1 MSDGLSRFGIEG
13 VDRRSGRWFWRWLGP
28 LVAAAGVLLGVRQ
41 LGLESWLDR
50 PLLLLALIVPTLVI
64 GLLAAAIWWGRRRER
79 AFLWLALACV
89 AGCVYS
95 LPRLVDPAQLP
106 LPAPALSIIALA
118 VYISTSVVLGLH
130 LFGRRLPGL
139 RVAMAAV
146 VGLVSL
152 SMGVISLAWPAWLPA
167 AAVAAYGVLVL
178 YGFTLNLVVYVWEH
192 LRRPTPLSFVMQVT
206 AHCMG
211 ATVLWEA
218 ALLPGQALW
227 QTPAWFLLMAPL
239 AVVVVTFWLMQRFG
253 QALGEAERWALTLED
268 RVAAREVEIADSY
281 QRLKAAEQAQAIASE
296 RERLFRDMHDGIG
309 GTLVLT
315 LSRLLNEGA
324 GQTPV
329 ARSLQSALDD
339 LRLILSSLAPGG
351 AHLRGGLADL
361 HARLLDIAEDQGTDL
376 RLDLSALDGTPT
388 LPPGQLL
395 QILRIVQEACVNAL
409 RHACAQRLTIRALN
423 LPADSALCLQVDDD
437 GQGFDPGAVPA
448 AGHYGLANQ
457 RQRAREIGAELRF
470 ERLRPGM
477 RVQLQLPVG

>member
-1 MSDGLSRFGIEG
+1 MSDGLSRLGIEG

-296 RERLFRDMHDGIG
+296 RERVAARLRELGYTVLPSESNFLFFGRFADQQRVWQQFLDKEVLIRDVGI
-309 GTLVLT
+309 
-315 LSRLLNEGA
+315 A
-324 GQTPV
+324 G
-329 ARSLQSALDD
+329 
-339 LRLILSSLAPGG
+339 
-351 AHLRGGLADL
+351 HLRMTVGLPEENSAFLAVAEDLADTVV
-361 HARLLDIAEDQGTDL
+361 AD
-376 RLDLSALDGTPT
+376 
-388 LPPGQLL
+388 
-395 QILRIVQEACVNAL
+395 N
-409 RHACAQRLTIRALN
+409 
-423 LPADSALCLQVDDD
+423 PA
-437 GQGFDPGAVPA
+437 GG
-448 AGHYGLANQ
+448 
-457 RQRAREIGAELRF
+457 
-470 ERLRPGM
+470 ERSEP
-477 RVQLQLPVG
+477 